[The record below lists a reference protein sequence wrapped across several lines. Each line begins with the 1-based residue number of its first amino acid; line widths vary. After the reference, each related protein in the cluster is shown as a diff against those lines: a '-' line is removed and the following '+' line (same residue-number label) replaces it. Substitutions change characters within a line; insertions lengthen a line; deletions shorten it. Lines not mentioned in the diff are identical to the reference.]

1 MKMRKLLI
9 LPAVILFSCGSAQ
22 EEKKETSNEN
32 EKTATEVEIEKEQE
46 GMHDET
52 RPIGFATISVDEFE
66 KQIESPCTVLDVRT
80 PGEVAE
86 GIIPEATVMNIQD
99 ADFAQQIATLDK
111 SKPVCVYCKAGGR
124 SANASQMLS
133 DLGYTVYNLDG
144 GMDAWKAAK
153 KEVKK

>member
-1 MKMRKLLI
+1 MRKLLI

-22 EEKKETSNEN
+22 EEKKETKSE
-32 EKTATEVEIEKEQE
+32 ESKTATEVEIEKEQE

-86 GIIPEATVMNIQD
+86 GIIPNATVMNIQD

-111 SKPVCVYCKAGGR
+111 SKPVLIICQKGPRAYEAAILLKQNGFEKTAFPRFVAGVGDTATSNDR
-124 SANASQMLS
+124 P
-133 DLGYTVYNLDG
+133 
-144 GMDAWKAAK
+144 
-153 KEVKK
+153 